1 MEERACPDK
10 ISIAKSELM
19 NVHFLV
25 GIINTVNDVKRNTTE
40 FFLEGCPIESLFT
53 QFFLE
58 GWKTRLLSSKGKRK
72 EIWARD
78 HARGQREDEDIFVID
93 MFEILTDFCIS
104 LVDVKNEKQKQK
116 QKRPCRPSPCA
127 PFALLARP

>member
-1 MEERACPDK
+1 
-10 ISIAKSELM
+10 M

-104 LVDVKNEKQKQK
+104 LVDVKNEKKNK
-116 QKRPCRPSPCA
+116 NKSVLAGLLLVLLSLFSRP
-127 PFALLARP
+127 